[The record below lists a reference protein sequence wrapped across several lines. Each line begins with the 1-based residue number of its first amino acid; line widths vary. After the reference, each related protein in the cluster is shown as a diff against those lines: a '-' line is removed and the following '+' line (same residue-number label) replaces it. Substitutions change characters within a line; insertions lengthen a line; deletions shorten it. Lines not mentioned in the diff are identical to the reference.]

1 MVKKLDIHTPSAKYP
16 IYLGSKIYEQ
26 LPSLLKDA
34 GVTPDQK
41 MMLITDSHLAPLYGH
56 QVRKILQNEGFQV
69 GFSVIPAGES
79 SKNLRQVEQC
89 IGECL
94 QFGLDRRSLI
104 LALGGGVVGD
114 LAGFVAATYM
124 RGIPFVQLP
133 TTLLAHDSSVGGKVG
148 VNHRLAKNYIGA
160 FHQPLMVVF
169 EMDVLQTLPE
179 RQLYSGF
186 AEVIKHALIWDRSF
200 AEWLYQSKQPLIERN
215 SEYLQEAIYRGCQV
229 KANVVS
235 QDEKE
240 YGIRAIL
247 NYGHTIG
254 HALEAVSH
262 YQVYTHGEAVSIGM
276 AGAVRLSQKR
286 YGFPFEWVK
295 WTEELL
301 SAYHLPIRF
310 EQDWSQE
317 ALLAAMKRDKKA
329 KKDEYTFV
337 LAKAIGEVEIVRGI
351 PEEEIKLVLEQLRG
365 GSE

>member
-1 MVKKLDIHTPSAKYP
+1 MVKKLEIHTPSTKYP
-16 IYLGSKIYEQ
+16 IYLGTKIYEQ
-26 LPSLLKDA
+26 LPFLLIES

-56 QVRKILQNEGFQV
+56 QVRKILENEGFQV
-69 GFSVIPAGES
+69 GLSVIPAGES

-94 QFGLDRRSLI
+94 QFGLDRQSLI

-124 RGIPFVQLP
+124 RGISFVQLP

-160 FHQPLMVVF
+160 FHQPLMVIF
-169 EMDVLQTLPE
+169 DMDVLQTLPE
-179 RQLYSGF
+179 RQLYAGF

-200 AEWLYQSKQPLIERN
+200 AEWLDQFHPQLLQRN
-215 SEYLQEAIYRGCQV
+215 PEYLQEAIYRGCQV
-229 KANVVS
+229 KAAVVS

-240 YGIRAIL
+240 LGLRAIL

-276 AGAVRLSQKR
+276 AGAVRLSQRR
-286 YGFPFEWVK
+286 YGFPFEWVT

-301 SAYHLPIRF
+301 SAFHLPTRF
-310 EQDWSQE
+310 QENWSHEQ
-317 ALLAAMKRDKKA
+317 LLDAMKRDKKA
-329 KKDEYTFV
+329 KKDAYTFV
-337 LAKAIGEVEIVRGI
+337 LTKAIGQVEIVHGI
-351 PEEEIKLVLEQLRG
+351 SEEEIRLVLEQLWG
-365 GSE
+365 GSQ